1 MKRYVVRIPNELG
14 LHMRAANV
22 LAEQAGRYQS
32 RIQISRGELRV
43 NGKSIMGLMML
54 AAPWGTELL
63 FEIEGPDEDRATEEL
78 ARLVESGFGEGVM
91 ENGEGPE

>member
-54 AAPWGTELL
+54 AAGKGSAVTFSATGGDAAAMLDELEQL
-63 FEIEGPDEDRATEEL
+63 FARKFDET
-78 ARLVESGFGEGVM
+78 
-91 ENGEGPE
+91 